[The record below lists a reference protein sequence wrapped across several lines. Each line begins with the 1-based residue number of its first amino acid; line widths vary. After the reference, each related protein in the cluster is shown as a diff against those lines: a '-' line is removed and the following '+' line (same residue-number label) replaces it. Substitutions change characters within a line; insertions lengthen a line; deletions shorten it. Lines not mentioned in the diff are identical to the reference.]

1 MSQADTSPIGPTEW
15 PALPYREWE
24 PTKQTLH
31 RYCQILGKL
40 RMTLVPFRNHWW
52 HVTLYVTARGLTTGP
67 MPTKAG
73 ELEIALDVI
82 DHELQAWSSDGRTRS
97 FDLTATP
104 ACADFSTRLFSLLR
118 ELGVDAEIDPRPF
131 DLGDSPLLTE
141 DHRHAT
147 YDPDAVWRYWRTLAV
162 AQRVLDR
169 LRSDFA
175 GKTSPVHLFWH
186 SFDLAHARF
195 SGRRVPVGD
204 VDRVTAEAYSHEV
217 IAFGYWPGDERRTPY
232 PAFYSYT
239 APEPAGLDQRP
250 LVDGARWQDT
260 GNGSLALLPYDEA
273 RGRADPEAATLEFFR
288 AAYRAGATAAGWDLD
303 ALATGPGRRHPA
315 GEP

>member
-1 MSQADTSPIGPTEW
+1 V
-15 PALPYREWE
+15 
-24 PTKQTLH
+24 
-31 RYCQILGKL
+31 GKI
-40 RMTLVPFRNHWW
+40 RMALVPPRNHWW
-52 HVTLYVTARGLTTGP
+52 HVTLYVTARGLSTGP
-67 MPTKAG
+67 MPTPAG
-73 ELEIALDVI
+73 EVEIAFDFV
-82 DHELQAWSSDGRTRS
+82 DHRLEVRRSDGAVRQL
-97 FDLTATP
+97 DLREDC
-104 ACADFSTRLFSLLR
+104 ACADFYARLFSALD
-118 ELGVDAEIDPRPF
+118 ELGVAVDIHPEPF
-131 DLGDSPLLTE
+131 DLGDSPALSA
-141 DHRHAT
+141 DRVNAS
-147 YDPDAVWRYWRTLAV
+147 YDADAVWRYWRTLAV